1 MKFNPPRY
9 IRDGKLRILLRRRR
23 RRRRHYYSR
32 DCDRIKI

>member
-9 IRDGKLRILLRRRR
+9 IRVGKLRILLRRRR
-23 RRRRHYYSR
+23 RRRHYYTR